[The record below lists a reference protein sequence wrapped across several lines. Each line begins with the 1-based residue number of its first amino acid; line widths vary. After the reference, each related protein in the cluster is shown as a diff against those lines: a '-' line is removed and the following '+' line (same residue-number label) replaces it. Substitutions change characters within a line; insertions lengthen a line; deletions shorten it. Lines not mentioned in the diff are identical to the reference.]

1 MNAKHLLRKG
11 TAMGEVK
18 KCPKCGGEL
27 EKGVMQA
34 SYVVFW
40 NEDDVEE
47 HWTAM
52 TVLGRTIMLES
63 QTWRCKNCQ
72 LAIFYYKKENL
83 VKE

>member
-1 MNAKHLLRKG
+1 MN
-11 TAMGEVK
+11 EVM

-34 SYVVFW
+34 SAVVFW
-40 NEDDVEE
+40 NEDDIEE

-52 TVLGRTIMLES
+52 TVLGRTGIMLES

-72 LAIFYYKKENL
+72 LAIFFYGKDTKRF
-83 VKE
+83 

>member
-1 MNAKHLLRKG
+1 MSDF
-11 TAMGEVK
+11 K

-27 EKGVMQA
+27 ENGVMQA

-40 NEDDVEE
+40 NKDNIEE

-52 TVLGRTIMLES
+52 TRSGAVLGRKGIMLES

-72 LAIFYYKKENL
+72 LAIFHYGKDTKRF
-83 VKE
+83 